1 MYVLT
6 QKINNLMLLIDQD
19 YELQSAYLYYVYI
32 VLSLDECQKPN
43 NYTVMFLVD
52 IFEVYRI
59 NIGGKIKTKFL
70 EFFSK
75 SYLIKQLL
83 VVFHNLHF
91 FKNINRKVN
100 VEFK

>member
-19 YELQSAYLYYVYI
+19 YELQSAYLYVYI

-52 IFEVYRI
+52 IFEV
-59 NIGGKIKTKFL
+59 
-70 EFFSK
+70 
-75 SYLIKQLL
+75 
-83 VVFHNLHF
+83 
-91 FKNINRKVN
+91 
-100 VEFK
+100 

>member
-52 IFEVYRI
+52 ISEV
-59 NIGGKIKTKFL
+59 
-70 EFFSK
+70 
-75 SYLIKQLL
+75 
-83 VVFHNLHF
+83 
-91 FKNINRKVN
+91 
-100 VEFK
+100 